1 MKESGMLLFPIFFPI
16 ILGTLLLFMKKTT
29 KRKTMVLITAVG
41 LLVTALAV
49 ICVLAQGEV
58 SFTLFQLTTLL
69 PIYFKAD
76 AVGRLFV
83 SVVTIV
89 WVLAGIY
96 GFRYMEHEDCNK
108 RYFGFYL
115 IVYGILVGLDFSG
128 NLITFYLFYECMTL
142 LSLPLVFHSRTRE
155 AVMAGLKYLFY
166 SLCGAYLALFG
177 LYFINRYG
185 NTLTFT
191 PGGVLDPSLVTGHEA
206 LLLVV
211 AFLMLLGFGVKAGLF
226 PMQGWLPAAIPWRP
240 PRHRRF
246 FPALS

>member
-16 ILGTLLLFMKKTT
+16 IMGILLLLLKNSI
-29 KRKTMVLITAVG
+29 KRAAMITLTAIG
-41 LLVTALAV
+41 LFGTAIAV
-49 ICVLAQGEV
+49 IGVIGSGETA
-58 SFTLFQLTTLL
+58 FTLFQLTMRL
-69 PIYFKAD
+69 PVYFKVD

-96 GFRYMEHEDCNK
+96 AFRYMQHEDCNK

-115 IVYGILVGLDFSG
+115 IVYGVLVGLDFSG

-142 LSLPLVFHSRTRE
+142 LSLPLVFHTRTRE

-166 SLCGAYLALFG
+166 SLAGAYLALFG

-191 PGGVLDPSLVTGHEA
+191 AGGVLDFSPCGRA
-206 LLLVV
+206 
-211 AFLMLLGFGVKAGLF
+211 
-226 PMQGWLPAAIPWRP
+226 
-240 PRHRRF
+240 
-246 FPALS
+246 